1 MILKPV
7 RQLSAGALVR
17 PVRHVK
23 TCSIHLQF
31 PRGAVV
37 EVSGLEVKS

>member
-17 PVRHVK
+17 LVLLRRK
-23 TCSIHLQF
+23 ELNDCLGGLQ
-31 PRGAVV
+31 PQA
-37 EVSGLEVKS
+37 KSCVQ